1 MRNYAQEAALQPEKP
16 LLFGYN
22 PFTAPKY
29 AENARKSGKILKMW
43 ALRPGFRGFPN
54 IYFHYKPYGPENSQ
68 DFEQWAPP
76 YSAQVAP
83 STQDCYDHTHRP
95 NTLLPMCAV
104 R

>member
-1 MRNYAQEAALQPEKP
+1 MKPPYSPKNRYFSATTPLRRQNMPKMRK
-16 LLFGYN
+16 N
-22 PFTAPKY
+22 PGNVGLTARFSRFS
-29 AENARKSGKILKMW
+29 EH
-43 ALRPGFRGFPN
+43 F
-54 IYFHYKPYGPENSQ
+54 FHYKPYGPENSQ

-83 STQDCYDHTHRP
+83 STQDCYDHTSRP